1 MARLPRLALAGQ
13 AHWLTQQA
21 HVAVAAFQDATDR
34 QLYLE
39 ALQDACRAEQV
50 RLHAFALLDHE
61 VHLLASPAHGASLGR
76 LMQAVGRRYV
86 SAYHRRHGGSGTLW
100 NGRFRCALIQ
110 PGPHLLE
117 VLCLLDGLAQDPG
130 HTSVAHRTTD
140 GHLPLLTDP
149 PEYWALGN
157 TPFDRQGRWR
167 DRVSE
172 GLPPDRRQQLLA
184 AARGSWVIG
193 SAAFQ
198 QDVAQATARPT
209 APRPRGRPASKPST
223 A

>member
-21 HVAVAAFQDATDR
+21 HGAVVAFQDAADR
-34 QLYLE
+34 QLYLD

-50 RLHAFALLDHE
+50 RLHAFALLSNE
-61 VHLLASPAHGASLGR
+61 VHLLATPAFHAGLGR

-100 NGRFRCALIQ
+100 SGRFRCALVQ
-110 PGPHLLE
+110 AGPQLLD
-117 VLCLLDGLAQDPG
+117 VLCLLDGLVSDLG

-140 GHLPLLTDP
+140 RHLPLLTDP

-157 TPFDRQGRWR
+157 TPFDRQARWR
-167 DRVSE
+167 DRVAE
-172 GLPPDRRQQLLA
+172 GLPMARRQQLLA
-184 AARGSWVIG
+184 SAKGSWVIG

-198 QDVAQATARPT
+198 QEVALATARPAT
-209 APRPRGRPASKPST
+209 PRPRGRPAAKPDT